1 MANKPVKKNI
11 EKALFDNSSFKN
23 LGLSGETV
31 KEKEVH
37 GFHLKA
43 FHCNRFARCS
53 RGYTSQFRGFSDVGK
68 STGIY
73 ETLAGAQN

>member
-1 MANKPVKKNI
+1 VKRLKR
-11 EKALFDNSSFKN
+11 KKL
-23 LGLSGETV
+23 
-31 KEKEVH
+31 H

-43 FHCNRFARCS
+43 FIQQQVCQVFQ
-53 RGYTSQFRGFSDVGK
+53 GYASQFRGFSDVGK